1 MSTLLLKVISDPVL
15 QKVQLFWVR
24 ETLSVSVGRRL
35 AIKLWRNDK
44 DILRLIKTDTRGASS
59 GMAIMLSIVVLSFG
73 LSVMP
78 GGAPSMQSLQRSSTP
93 SATVLKVRQNL
104 L

>member
-1 MSTLLLKVISDPVL
+1 LLLKVISDPVL

-59 GMAIMLSIVVLSFG
+59 GMAIMLSILVAALSFG
-73 LSVMP
+73 LSMMP
-78 GGAPSMQSLQRSSTP
+78 VEAPSMQSLQRSSTP